1 MSDCDGNRINEEQ
14 NEIHHVVN
22 DIQGNVYLKQITN
35 FVIVRI
41 INNI

>member
-1 MSDCDGNRINEEQ
+1 MSDCDDNRINKEQ
-14 NEIHHVVN
+14 NEIHHAVN
-22 DIQGNVYLKQITN
+22 HIQGNVYLKQITN